1 MSMIHWGTMFRFFH
15 RKDTSSVNSRASF
28 GSSLLVT
35 SLLCLLFGSA
45 ILAAPELLA
54 YIVATF
60 LILAGVILFMFWW
73 RVRA

>member
-1 MSMIHWGTMFRFFH
+1 MFSFLKFR
-15 RKDTSSVNSRASF
+15 RSPSPYDSRPF
-28 GSSLLVT
+28 GPSLLIT

-45 ILAAPELLA
+45 ILVAPELLA

-60 LILAGVILFMFWW
+60 LILVGVVLFMFWW

>member
-1 MSMIHWGTMFRFFH
+1 MFSFLKFRH
-15 RKDTSSVNSRASF
+15 APSVYDNRPF

-45 ILAAPELLA
+45 ILVAPELLA

-60 LILAGVILFMFWW
+60 LILVGVVLFMFWW
-73 RVRA
+73 RVRS